1 MESTIFAYIARHSW
15 RQQLI
20 ILGLTLLSFPPL
32 YYTLVLPKTIIN
44 KALSGT
50 SGAHEILGYRLDQLH
65 YLFVLCGLFL
75 ALVLISGLL
84 KYVLNV
90 YAGIVAERML
100 RRIRYQLYHHVLRFP
115 LPQFRRVSQ
124 GELVQMVNAETEALG
139 GYVGDA
145 LAVPAFQGG
154 TLITTITFMFMQDP
168 ILGFAAI
175 ALYPLQMYLIPKLQ
189 RQVNQLGKLRIQ
201 QVRRNAERIS
211 ETALGVRDIRANA
224 TAQLELARF
233 SEQLGTVFWV
243 RFDIYKKKFLIKF
256 LNNFIA
262 QLGPFFFFSIGGYL
276 VIQGQITL
284 GALVAVVGAQ
294 KDLASPW
301 RELLTYYQTMYDVKI
316 KYEQVVTQFAPPG
329 LRDEALLMD
338 EPETPPNLDGPLRA
352 INVTLADDQ
361 GEVILDGLSFEIDL
375 PKHVAITGPAGA
387 GKEELTLVLAGLL
400 DPQAGRVVLGEAE
413 MARLPDAVLGR
424 NLAYVGGS
432 PYIFS
437 GTIADNLLYGL
448 KHRPMGPREV
458 PEAMRVD
465 FERAIAEA
473 RRSGNSPYD
482 LDADWVDYAAAG
494 ISDPAERLPALV
506 RALETARLGDDVY
519 GLGLRGTMTG
529 AESSDLAD
537 RLLEARRLMRRQLA
551 DDPRVARLV
560 EHFDPHRFNGNATIA
575 ENLLF
580 GAPIG
585 STFEMDRIAAHPYV
599 QETLDAVGLTD
610 ELRRVGLK
618 VAETMVELFADL
630 PPDHEYFRQ
639 FSFIDPE
646 ELPEYRSLIGRAD
659 PEHLDALSETDR
671 ERLLALPFKLVPER
685 HRLGVVDEP
694 LIAKL
699 LDARAYFREHLPKDL
714 EGSIAFFEPDSF
726 NPASTIQE
734 NILFGKVAYGQAQA
748 AQRVGDLMARVVD
761 QLDLRG
767 RVTEVGLQAPCG
779 VGGGRLTAAQRQ
791 KLAIARAVLKR
802 PRLMILYDGTANL
815 DPVEQALVRD
825 GLLENLEGR
834 SLIWALGSPEWAS
847 RFEHVLT
854 LEAGR
859 IVAQGPAS
867 EVLGQTAPSD
877 GLIAAK

>member
-20 ILGLTLLSFPPL
+20 ILALTLLSFPPL
-32 YYTLVLPKTIIN
+32 YFTLVLPKTIIN
-44 KALSGT
+44 RALSGNGGT
-50 SGAHEILGYRLDQLH
+50 HEMLGYQLDQLH
-65 YLFVLCGLFL
+65 YLFVLCGMFL

-100 RRIRYQLYHHVLRFP
+100 RRIRYQLYDHVLRFP

-154 TLITTITFMFMQDP
+154 TLITTLTFMFMQDP
-168 ILGFAAI
+168 ILGFAAV

-189 RQVNQLGKLRIQ
+189 RQVNQLGKRRIQ

-224 TAQLELARF
+224 TASLELSRF
-233 SEQLGTVFWV
+233 SQQLGEVFWI

-316 KYEQVVTQFAPPG
+316 KYEQVVVQFAPPG
-329 LRDEALLMD
+329 LRDESLMLG

-352 INVTLADDQ
+352 VNVTLTDDQ
-361 GEVILDGLSFEIDL
+361 GETILDGLSFELDL

-400 DPQAGRVVLGEAE
+400 EPHAGRVILGEAE
-413 MARLPDAVLGR
+413 VGRLPDSVLGR
-424 NLAYVGGS
+424 NLAYVGGA
-432 PYIFS
+432 PYIFA
-437 GTIADNLLYGL
+437 GTIEDNLLYGL
-448 KHRPMGPREV
+448 KQRPIHPREI
-458 PEAMRVD
+458 PEEMRVD
-465 FERAIAEA
+465 FERAMAEA

-494 ISDPAERLPALV
+494 ITDPEERLPTIV
-506 RALETARLGDDVY
+506 RVLETARLDDDVY
-519 GLGLRGTMTG
+519 GLGLRGTVPHAQG
-529 AESSDLAD
+529 SDLAS
-537 RLLEARRLMRRQLA
+537 RLLEARKLMRRELA
-551 DDPRVARLV
+551 EDPRIARLV
-560 EHFDPHRFNGNATIA
+560 EHFDPHLFNGNATVA

-585 STFEMDRIAAHPYV
+585 NTFEMDRIAAHPYV
-599 QETLDAVGLTD
+599 LETLDAVGLTD

-646 ELPEYRSLIGRAD
+646 ELPEYKSLIGRAD
-659 PEHLDALSETDR
+659 PEHLDSLSDTDR
-671 ERLLALPFKLVPER
+671 ERLLSLPFKLITER
-685 HRLGVVDEP
+685 HRLGVVDDQ

-699 LDARAYFREHLPKDL
+699 LDARAYFREHLPDDL
-714 EGSIAFFEPDSF
+714 EGAIAFFDPEEF

-748 AQRVGDLMARVVD
+748 GQRIGDLLAQVVD
-761 QLDLRG
+761 QLDLRA
-767 RVTEVGLQAPCG
+767 RITEVGLQAPCG

-791 KLAIARAVLKR
+791 KLALARAVLKR
-802 PRLMILYDGTANL
+802 PRLTILYDGTANL
-815 DPVEQALVRD
+815 DPVEQVIVRD
-825 GLLENLEGR
+825 RLLEALKGR
-834 SLIWALGSPEWAS
+834 SVIWAVGQAEWATH
-847 RFEHVLT
+847 FEHVLA

-859 IVAQGPAS
+859 IVAQGPPS
-867 EVLGQTAPSD
+867 EVLDETGTD
-877 GLIAAK
+877 GSMAAK